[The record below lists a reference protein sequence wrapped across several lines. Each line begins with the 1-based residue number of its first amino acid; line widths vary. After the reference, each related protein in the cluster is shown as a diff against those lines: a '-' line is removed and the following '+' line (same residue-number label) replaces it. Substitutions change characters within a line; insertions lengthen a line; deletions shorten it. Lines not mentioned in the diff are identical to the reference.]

1 MASRLVAVR
10 YGVQGGT
17 FRTHLIVRSHSKA
30 LGCNLFGCN
39 PMARLPMNRVIGIL
53 RTIEAVAAVEALVA
67 GAVADGDVAAD
78 NLV

>member
-1 MASRLVAVR
+1 
-10 YGVQGGT
+10 
-17 FRTHLIVRSHSKA
+17 
-30 LGCNLFGCN
+30 
-39 PMARLPMNRVIGIL
+39 MNRVIGIL